1 LIKYSFLY
9 FGETKQNNCESIYF
23 SVQVMVIPRCRY
35 RFWILPQTIMSIW
48 ILNYLT
54 IHFMLNVSMKSS
66 HNCIPR
72 NHPDFTVTLMINLL
86 EPQTSAVFV
95 QVIRASWL
103 LP

>member
-1 LIKYSFLY
+1 L
-9 FGETKQNNCESIYF
+9 GKQNKTTVKVSIF
-23 SVQVMVIPRCRY
+23 LCRSWLSQDADSWRY

-48 ILNYLT
+48 ILNNLT